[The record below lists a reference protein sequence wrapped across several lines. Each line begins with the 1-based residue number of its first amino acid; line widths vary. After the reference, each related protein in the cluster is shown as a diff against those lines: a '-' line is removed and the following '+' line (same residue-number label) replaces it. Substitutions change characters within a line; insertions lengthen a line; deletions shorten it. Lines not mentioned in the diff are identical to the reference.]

1 MKVSCN
7 EGIASHV
14 GPESCGDDCKVV
26 IEALTGESAG
36 RVLSLENVIFWGAD
50 AVLSGGRPQRPIHPR
65 EDRPHPTWSQTPRT
79 HRSISLGRPKGD
91 LRLPFGSREIPGSA
105 WAVAQAHAVNP
116 KGVRRR

>member
-36 RVLSLENVIFWGAD
+36 RVLSLENVISPGCRR
-50 AVLSGGRPQRPIHPR
+50 RPVRR
-65 EDRPHPTWSQTPRT
+65 KATTTAPTTQ
-79 HRSISLGRPKGD
+79 G
-91 LRLPFGSREIPGSA
+91 
-105 WAVAQAHAVNP
+105 AVAPRVVTDPVHAP
-116 KGVRRR
+116 KHLTRKPGDPGFGPDARRGPCREPL